1 VLCGRDVN
9 ARLLRQIVHDVY
21 EFFERPDWTPTV
33 QIVANRSQQQH
44 VGEVDGDDNRLDVVA
59 LELLFGHA
67 RVIGLVDPL
76 RAHLRDGAARQARHV
91 PARNVP
97 LTSIVART

>member
-1 VLCGRDVN
+1 
-9 ARLLRQIVHDVY
+9 VHDVY

-33 QIVANRSQQQH
+33 EIVANRSPQQH
-44 VGEVDGDDNRLDVVA
+44 VVEVDGDDSRVDVVA

-76 RAHLRDGAARQARHV
+76 RAHLRDGAARQVRHV
-91 PARNVP
+91 PGAQRP
-97 LTSIVART
+97 LTSMART